1 MCSAST
7 KGNSRSVIVSQR
19 VCTFQSA
26 LENYWSKKPMG
37 ALDLCQCL
45 FAIGSN
51 GEDMVIYAN
60 SRVMCLKSL
69 WVESQ

>member
-1 MCSAST
+1 M
-7 KGNSRSVIVSQR
+7 VSQR

-26 LENYWSKKPMG
+26 LGNYRSKKPMG
-37 ALDLCQCL
+37 ALDLCL

-51 GEDMVIYAN
+51 GEDMVTYAN

-69 WVESQ
+69 WVGSQ